1 MTQDDHTTIA
11 LSTLIKCLMLIA
23 SVTYGSSV
31 LGCESEG
38 TGNISSMK
46 GTPEIE
52 QAKLHVQMHIEY
64 NVDESCHEECC
75 TESCDC
81 SHGNCFTIW
90 LLTGNYHYKI
100 KSFDYVFSL
109 FEGDLLRSPPS
120 RLLRPPIA

>member
-1 MTQDDHTTIA
+1 MTHDDHTTIA

-23 SVTYGSSV
+23 SVTY
-31 LGCESEG
+31 GCESEG

-52 QAKLHVQMHIEY
+52 QAKLHVQMHIED

-90 LLTGNYHYKI
+90 L
-100 KSFDYVFSL
+100 SL
-109 FEGDLLRSPPS
+109 
-120 RLLRPPIA
+120 